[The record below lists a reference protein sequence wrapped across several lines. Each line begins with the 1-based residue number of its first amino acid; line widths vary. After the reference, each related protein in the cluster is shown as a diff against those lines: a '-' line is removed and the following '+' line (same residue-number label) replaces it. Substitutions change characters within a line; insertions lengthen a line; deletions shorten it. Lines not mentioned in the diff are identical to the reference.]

1 MRVIYTLILA
11 IFFIVSCNNED
22 DIIGGGDS
30 GSLSFSVDTLLFD
43 TVFSTVGSAT
53 RYLKVYNNS
62 NSDINLES
70 VFLNRGET
78 SPYRINVDGE
88 SGTIV
93 NDVLIRAKDSLYV
106 FADVNIN
113 PNDGINSYFIEQ
125 DKIIFD
131 YDNTNQNVDLAAW
144 GIDAYFY
151 PGISDNQS
159 EFQYI
164 DSIDFDGDGIF
175 EYKFFNINTS
185 SFWNNDKPHV
195 IYGDLWV
202 TNGATLSIGAG
213 SNIYLHNNSNII
225 VTESSSLIM
234 NGGQTNDQ
242 LITVQGDRLESY
254 YQNIPGQW
262 GKIWLTAGSINNKIE
277 YTIIQ
282 NGTIGIQIDSTGNE
296 NPSLEL
302 KNTVINNMSG
312 LGILAQDSHVI
323 GENLLVTN
331 CGQFGLAL
339 NFGGK
344 YDFKHC
350 TFANY
355 YSTLSR
361 QTPNILLNNYYEDI
375 NGTMQNRDLEQAN
388 FSNCIIYGDNENELL
403 LDNNNESLFNYNF
416 DHCLVKIDTTIYNPL
431 NDPYFNQC
439 LINSDPRF
447 IDVDIWNFEL
457 DSISPAINIGSETTA
472 NLVPYDI
479 NGNYR
484 VLLPDLGCFEM
495 VNY

>member
-22 DIIGGGDS
+22 DIIGGGNS

-43 TVFSTVGSAT
+43 TVFTTVGSAT

-62 NSDINLES
+62 NSDINLEN
-70 VFLNRGET
+70 VYLNGGET
-78 SPYRINVDGE
+78 SPFRINVDGE
-88 SGTIV
+88 SGTVV
-93 NDVLIRAKDSLYV
+93 NDILIRAKDSLYV

-113 PNDGINSYFIEQ
+113 PNDGLNSYFIEQ

-131 YDNTNQNVDLAAW
+131 YDNTNQNVDLTAW

-151 PGISDNQS
+151 PGISDHQS
-159 EFQYI
+159 EFQYV

-202 TNGATLSIGAG
+202 TNGATLNIGAG

-234 NGGQTNDQ
+234 NGGQSNDQ

-282 NGTIGIQIDSTGNE
+282 NGTIGIQIDSTVNE

-302 KNTVINNMSG
+302 KNTIINNMSG

-361 QTPNILLNNYYEDI
+361 QTPNIFLNNYYEDI
-375 NGTMQNRDLEQAN
+375 NGTIQNRNLEQAN

-431 NDPYFNQC
+431 NDPNFNQC

>member
-1 MRVIYTLILA
+1 M
-11 IFFIVSCNNED
+11 
-22 DIIGGGDS
+22 
-30 GSLSFSVDTLLFD
+30 SFSVDTLLFD

-62 NSDINLES
+62 NSDINLEN
-70 VFLNRGET
+70 VYLDRGET
-78 SPYRINVDGE
+78 SPFRINVDGE
-88 SGTIV
+88 SGTVV

-202 TNGATLSIGAG
+202 TNGATLNIGAG

-225 VTESSSLIM
+225 VDESSSLIM
-234 NGGQTNDQ
+234 NGGQSNDQ

-361 QTPNILLNNYYEDI
+361 QTPNIFLNNYYEDI
-375 NGTMQNRDLEQAN
+375 NGTIQNRDLEQAN
-388 FSNCIIYGDNENELL
+388 FSNCIIYGDNENEL
-403 LDNNNESLFNYNF
+403 F
-416 DHCLVKIDTTIYNPL
+416 
-431 NDPYFNQC
+431 
-439 LINSDPRF
+439 
-447 IDVDIWNFEL
+447 
-457 DSISPAINIGSETTA
+457 
-472 NLVPYDI
+472 
-479 NGNYR
+479 
-484 VLLPDLGCFEM
+484 
-495 VNY
+495 

>member
-1 MRVIYTLILA
+1 MPWATISLCLSS
-11 IFFIVSCNNED
+11 FIDLRS
-22 DIIGGGDS
+22 S
-30 GSLSFSVDTLLFD
+30 
-43 TVFSTVGSAT
+43 
-53 RYLKVYNNS
+53 
-62 NSDINLES
+62 
-70 VFLNRGET
+70 
-78 SPYRINVDGE
+78 
-88 SGTIV
+88 
-93 NDVLIRAKDSLYV
+93 
-106 FADVNIN
+106 
-113 PNDGINSYFIEQ
+113 
-125 DKIIFD
+125 
-131 YDNTNQNVDLAAW
+131 LAAI
-144 GIDAYFY
+144 GKNI
-151 PGISDNQS
+151 
-159 EFQYI
+159 
-164 DSIDFDGDGIF
+164 
-175 EYKFFNINTS
+175 KFFTR
-185 SFWNNDKPHV
+185 
-195 IYGDLWV
+195 
-202 TNGATLSIGAG
+202 
-213 SNIYLHNNSNII
+213 
-225 VTESSSLIM
+225 
-234 NGGQTNDQ
+234 Q
-242 LITVQGDRLESY
+242 
-254 YQNIPGQW
+254 
-262 GKIWLTAGSINNKIE
+262 INNKIE

-282 NGTIGIQIDSTGNE
+282 NGTIGIQIDSTVNE

-302 KNTVINNMSG
+302 KNTIINNMSG

-361 QTPNILLNNYYEDI
+361 QTPNIFLNNYYEDI
-375 NGTMQNRDLEQAN
+375 NGTIQNRNLEQAN

-431 NDPYFNQC
+431 NDPNFNQC